1 MNLAKAL
8 KTKSRLVNKIA
19 TLQTDIQHH
28 NSISSEQERKINVT
42 TMMADL
48 EDAVQYL
55 IKLKLTIFIA
65 STPMRETILK
75 LAETKSRIA
84 FLRGIDI
91 HEGKG
96 KESDNYRFG
105 NNEDTAY
112 VVEFDIVWVRT
123 ATASCETLIDTLQDN
138 LDTFNHKT
146 EIEV

>member
-1 MNLAKAL
+1 
-8 KTKSRLVNKIA
+8 
-19 TLQTDIQHH
+19 
-28 NSISSEQERKINVT
+28 
-42 TMMADL
+42 MMVELDA
-48 EDAVQYL
+48 AVQDM

-105 NNEDTAY
+105 SNDETVY
-112 VVEFDIVWVRT
+112 TVEFDIVHVRT
-123 ATASCETLIDTLQDN
+123 EVAKAEALIDKMQDE
-138 LDTFNHKT
+138 LDTFNHNT
-146 EIEV
+146 DIEI